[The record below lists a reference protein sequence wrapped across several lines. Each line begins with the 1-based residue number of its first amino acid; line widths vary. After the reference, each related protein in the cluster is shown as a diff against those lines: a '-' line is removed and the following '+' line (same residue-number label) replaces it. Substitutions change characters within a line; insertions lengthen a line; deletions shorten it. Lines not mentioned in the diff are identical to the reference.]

1 MKTFRLMTLGIVSS
15 LFLVACASQTKQPV
29 GDPSARITATG
40 YTQDGC
46 LLNLKLEAR
55 QRNMRLN
62 PEDVEVG
69 TNWFSFFFPILNHE
83 GYQCSGSGIAGGKRV
98 FNKDPFYPVE

>member
-1 MKTFRLMTLGIVSS
+1 MALGIVSS

-40 YTQDGC
+40 YSQDGC

-55 QRNMRLN
+55 QRNLRLN
-62 PEDVEVG
+62 PEDVEVH
-69 TNWFSFFFPILNHE
+69 TNWVSFFFPILNHE
-83 GYQCSGSGIAGGKRV
+83 GYKCSASGIERDKRI
-98 FNKDPFYPVE
+98 FGKDPFYPVE